1 MNLLFSK
8 LVKQPSIH
16 FFEKWGVAEA
26 VDQRGKKRLLSSLPA
41 NHKDPN
47 PNPNID
53 QSKLRFQSFHSKVTT
68 SLGEKEVH
76 VIHSKP
82 KELARWATWIDHQS
96 SLKTMETKDLKPIWT
111 YLLGESGFSD
121 LLSFIFPD
129 QKESFQM
136 VVEPKNKGLVLY
148 VFWESKET
156 GAMGIQFHYDLEKQK
171 PILVEITTEQSIQGE
186 NFSKSLAGLVR
197 DFPQIQSV
205 QIETWSDQS
214 FNGDYR

>member
-16 FFEKWGVAEA
+16 FFEKWGVADA
-26 VDQRGKKRLLSSLPA
+26 FDQRGKKRLLNSLPA
-41 NHKDPN
+41 NHKDPST
-47 PNPNID
+47 NIVK
-53 QSKLRFQSFHSKVTT
+53 SKERFESKVTT
-68 SLGEKEVH
+68 SWGDKEVQL
-76 VIHSKP
+76 IHSKP

-96 SLKTMETKDLKPIWT
+96 SSRTMETKDLKPIWN

-156 GAMGIQFHYDLEKQK
+156 GAMGIQFHYDPEKEK
-171 PILVEITTEQSIQGE
+171 PILLEITTEQSIQGE

-205 QIETWSDQS
+205 QIETWSDES